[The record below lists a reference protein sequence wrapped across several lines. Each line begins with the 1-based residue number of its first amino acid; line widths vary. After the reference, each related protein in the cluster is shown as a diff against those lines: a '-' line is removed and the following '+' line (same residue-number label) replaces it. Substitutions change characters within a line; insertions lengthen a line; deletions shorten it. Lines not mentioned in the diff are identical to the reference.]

1 MLNRFFKT
9 VFMSVIATASLANA
23 QNSAIIFE
31 ETTTTTTRSVTVL
44 KGGLE
49 VGLGDVRVIR
59 PHVRM
64 SKGNVRIGSHVI
76 TSDNR
81 SGVVTGIFVQENKIV
96 IKDSYYG
103 NRTWN
108 LHQVAVTQGCIGA
121 HCVGDMVITSDNRKG
136 TFAGY
141 FNDGRMVVTDSY
153 YGNRTFAHSAVGM
166 SVGCT
171 ELFCAGDRVITS
183 DNRSGVV
190 SGFFP
195 DGRVI
200 IQDSYYGNRTWRSE
214 QIALTEAVCANI
226 FIERVRSCGGRY

>member
-9 VFMSVIATASLANA
+9 VFISVIATASLANA

-81 SGVVTGIFVQENKIV
+81 YGVVTGIFVQENKIV

-108 LHQVAVTQGCIGA
+108 LHQVAVT
-121 HCVGDMVITSDNRKG
+121 
-136 TFAGY
+136 
-141 FNDGRMVVTDSY
+141 
-153 YGNRTFAHSAVGM
+153 
-166 SVGCT
+166 
-171 ELFCAGDRVITS
+171 
-183 DNRSGVV
+183 
-190 SGFFP
+190 
-195 DGRVI
+195 
-200 IQDSYYGNRTWRSE
+200 
-214 QIALTEAVCANI
+214 
-226 FIERVRSCGGRY
+226 